1 MLEMHNSTLYWLKAQ
16 YRQTGLAQDASPVIM
31 MRVAMRKL
39 SRRWLRKF
47 DLLAA
52 KLAERFTSDVMKN
65 SDASLSS
72 ALQQAGF
79 TVPFKMTAE
88 MNNALQA
95 TITENVNLIRSI
107 PQQYL
112 TQVETLV
119 MQSVSRGRDLG
130 TLTNQLQQRYGI
142 TRRRAAFIALDQ
154 NNKATSTMQ
163 SARQRALGIRR
174 GRWRHS
180 HAGKEPR
187 PSHVKADGEEFDLDK
202 GMFLDGKWVMPGEEI
217 GCRCTWEAIL
227 PGLE

>member
-16 YRQTGLAQDASPVIM
+16 YRQTGLAQDASPAIM

-130 TLTNQLQQRYGI
+130 TLTNELQQRYGI

-163 SARQRALGIRR
+163 SASQRALGIRR

>member
-1 MLEMHNSTLYWLKAQ
+1 MHNSTLYWLKAQ
-16 YRQTGLAQDASPVIM
+16 YRQTGLAQDASPAIM
-31 MRVAMRKL
+31 MRGAMRKL

-47 DLLAA
+47 DLLAK

-65 SDASLSS
+65 SDASLST

-95 TITENVNLIRSI
+95 TITENVNLISSI

-130 TLTNQLQQRYGI
+130 TLTNELQQRYGI

-163 SARQRALGIRR
+163 SARQRALGIHR

-187 PSHVKADGEEFDLDK
+187 PSHVKADGEAFDLDK

-217 GCRCTWEAIL
+217 GCRCTWESIL

>member
-1 MLEMHNSTLYWLKAQ
+1 MLEMHNSTLYWLQAQ
-16 YRQTGLAQDASPVIM
+16 YHHTGLAQDASPAIM
-31 MRVAMRKL
+31 MRTAMKKL
-39 SRRWLRKF
+39 SRRWLGKF
-47 DLLAA
+47 DVLAA

-65 SDASLSS
+65 SDASLST

-79 TVPFKMTAE
+79 MVPFKMTSD
-88 MNNALQA
+88 MNNALHA

-107 PQQYL
+107 SQQYL

-130 TLTNQLQQRYGI
+130 TLTRELQQRYGV
-142 TRRRAAFIALDQ
+142 TKRRAAFIALDQ
-154 NNKATSTMQ
+154 NNKATSVMQ

-187 PSHVKADGEEFDLDK
+187 QSHVKADGKEFDLDK

-217 GCRCTWEAIL
+217 GCRCTWEAVL